1 LTRTAE
7 EQVING
13 KIKNLKRDSKFSEMG
28 VQFDQEN
35 EAVLNS
41 VRLYIESFAK
51 LEFVPLVRAP

>member
-1 LTRTAE
+1 
-7 EQVING
+7 VING